1 MNGFLS
7 LFKVSGD
14 KAKWL
19 LFTVAFGAAPILIRV
34 LIALLVKDG
43 SVLMFAISD
52 FVALGIV
59 LQVSIFNEVRHRSLN
74 DADWNTIMMGFS
86 ALYILVYAVLY
97 ALSLISEVWPVI
109 DGDLLRKISMGF
121 ALISFLLCYAVYDR
135 IRLGNGRGG
144 DAHE

>member
-1 MNGFLS
+1 MSVFFS
-7 LFKVSGD
+7 LFRISGD

-19 LFTVAFGAAPILIRV
+19 LFTVAFGAAPILIRM
-34 LIALLVKDG
+34 LIAMLVTDG
-43 SVLMFAISD
+43 SVVMFAISD

-74 DADWNTIMMGFS
+74 DADWNTIMMGVS
-86 ALYILVYAVLY
+86 AFYILIYAVLY
-97 ALSLISEVWPVI
+97 ALSLISEVWSRI
-109 DGDLLRKISMGF
+109 DGGLLKNISMGF

-144 DAHE
+144 DTHE